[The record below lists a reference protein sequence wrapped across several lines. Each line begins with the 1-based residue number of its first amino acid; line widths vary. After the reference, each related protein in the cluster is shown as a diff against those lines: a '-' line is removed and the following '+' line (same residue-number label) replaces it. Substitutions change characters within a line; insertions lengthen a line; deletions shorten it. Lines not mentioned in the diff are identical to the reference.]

1 MEHASDCA
9 LHNEPATKAGPCDCG
24 AVRPDR
30 EKSTRAILEDAM
42 ANKPDPLATAYAR
55 IELLEGLL
63 REAEPYT
70 PQSFSGKP
78 LLANRIQEA
87 LRKVEE
93 SNV

>member
-1 MEHASDCA
+1 MNTHPTDLHA
-9 LHNEPATKAGPCDCG
+9 PA
-24 AVRPDR
+24 PDR

-42 ANKPDPLATAYAR
+42 ANKPDPHALAIAATLRNLTAWLAAAQAE
-55 IELLEGLL
+55 IEHLRGLL

-87 LRKVEE
+87 LRNGGQ
-93 SNV
+93 S